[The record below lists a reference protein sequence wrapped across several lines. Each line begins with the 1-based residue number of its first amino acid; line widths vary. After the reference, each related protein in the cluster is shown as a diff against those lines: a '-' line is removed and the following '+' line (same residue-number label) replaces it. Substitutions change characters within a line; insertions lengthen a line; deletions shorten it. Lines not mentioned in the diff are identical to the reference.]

1 MNCCGAKRTMS
12 DGIAER
18 CGLDCSAAGAA
29 EYSPLHVS

>member
-1 MNCCGAKRTMS
+1 MNCCGAMTS

-18 CGLDCSAAGAA
+18 YGLDCSAAGAA